1 MKRKAAEKVTSG
13 SLFEDTDFQYANDD
27 DMIKKLYGLA

>member
-1 MKRKAAEKVTSG
+1 MNVDNVKSG